1 MIVSVYACVRAWVR
15 ACVFLRDSET
25 ERQSH
30 TQKETDTVEER
41 ERERQRCGF
50 AQRYGPLTLDNDRC
64 LQCRVL
70 GGLVL
75 EGGDQ
80 RPTSQ
85 VTN

>member
-1 MIVSVYACVRAWVR
+1 MCV
-15 ACVFLRDSET
+15 CVFLRDSET

-30 TQKETDTVEER
+30 TQKETDTVQER

-50 AQRYGPLTLDNDRC
+50 AQRYGPLTLDSDQY
-64 LQCRVL
+64 LQFRVL

-75 EGGDQ
+75 EGGWGEG
-80 RPTSQ
+80 PTSQ